1 MRMCRPVG
9 TGAARPPRLLVL
21 LTGLLYAGLLGV
33 AVAQAQPFEGCRYI
47 NSGPIGTEGFDGPDT
62 FGVRLSIRDGRWGWG
77 AAHGGAIAG
86 CPSCAPP
93 NIAKGIMRIGLA
105 PFYAPSDDYQLRA
118 ETGQQEVNPVEF
130 ALHPR
135 AIAVGMRAMTNFTPR
150 AIAPESDI
158 TPVTLFGTAG
168 LARAIR
174 VESTGNPVYGL
185 ALAMQDRCFALFGM
199 FFREDNAPLS
209 INDLQQIDDALQLD
223 RYQPRF
229 NLEQLTPRP
238 PPRPWIDF
246 PLGDARRQREEAEK
260 RR

>member
-1 MRMCRPVG
+1 MSRPVC
-9 TGAARPPRLLVL
+9 TGAARPPRFLLL
-21 LTGLLYAGLLGV
+21 LQRMVCAGLLLGV
-33 AVAQAQPFEGCRYI
+33 AVAQAQSIEGCRYI
-47 NSGPIGTEGFDGPDT
+47 NSGPIGAEGFDGPDT
-62 FGVRLSIRDGRWGWG
+62 FGLRLSIRDSRWGWG

-93 NIAKGIMRIGLA
+93 SIAKGIMRIGLA
-105 PFYAPSDDYQLRA
+105 PFYPPSDDYQLRA
-118 ETGQQEVNPVEF
+118 ETGQQEANPVEF

-135 AIAVGMRAMTNFTPR
+135 AIAVGMRAMTNFTPH

-158 TPVTLFGTAG
+158 SPVTLFGMPG

-209 INDLQQIDDALQLD
+209 ITALQQIDDALQLD

-238 PPRPWIDF
+238 PPKPWIDF
-246 PLGDARRQREEAEK
+246 PLGDARKQREEAEK
-260 RR
+260 IR